1 MGLAMKIEVG
11 KKYLDNAGLE
21 WEVTDYDTR
30 NGIYSLKYD
39 SGKFAGWVHDSCTP
53 DGLITST
60 RYLVSEVPSPA
71 VTTPQKPTKFKVGDR
86 VRVKTGEDYQ
96 HMSGTVVAVNSDGDV
111 SVTYDEPVHNYG
123 FNGDWFTPDKLEHL
137 TDTPTTPSLV
147 QCTCP
152 TVVLMRDGC
161 RCGNA
166 RKEIE
171 QEFKQRGW
179 K

>member
-1 MGLAMKIEVG
+1 MKIEVG
-11 KKYLDNAGLE
+11 KKYLDNNGDVWEITHSQLFQTRGVFYAGE
-21 WEVTDYDTR
+21 
-30 NGIYSLKYD
+30 
-39 SGKFAGWVHDSCTP
+39 TP
-53 DGLITST
+53 DC
-60 RYLVSEVPSPA
+60 RYFWFHEDGTCGTPGFSLVSEVPSPA

-147 QCTCP
+147 QCSCP

-161 RCGNA
+161 KCGNA
-166 RKEIE
+166 RKEIAA
-171 QEFKQRGW
+171 EFAAKGW
-179 K
+179 REGW